1 MIVGFCT
8 EDVEVDARFLRWKFR
23 RGSEAVPC
31 GAVGWCA
38 VMGIRPDR
46 LGNCEVE
53 CGLGLGHTKPV
64 APKRQLADPRP
75 DEVSLT
81 IPSIMETA

>member
-1 MIVGFCT
+1 MEGNMIVRFCT

-53 CGLGLGHTKPV
+53 CGLGLG
-64 APKRQLADPRP
+64 QLADPRP
-75 DEVSLT
+75 DEVRSR
-81 IPSIMETA
+81 PSWRRRDQGF